1 MKLQHSLFWLAGL
14 LLCTASASQAAPVTV
29 TVTATGSNTFSPAV
43 VNINAGDS
51 VLFRY
56 GAGAPHNVVADDN
69 SFRCAKGCDGDGA
82 GGSGALATGWSFT
95 KTFNTPGTIRYY
107 CEAHGGP
114 NGFLMSGQVIVHAVT
129 PSITLGGYLSGN
141 WFNANQGGHGFQLEF
156 TNRSTGATTADMVAI
171 WFVYTPAGS
180 TANDGTGQNWIFAEG
195 DYDTTKNTVTLPAV
209 LLSGAKFPP
218 NFNAADV
225 HRISADASTT
235 WGTLTFTFT
244 DRNNGSVS
252 WHSTL
257 PGYNNANDTPLAL
270 TRLTQIAGTTC
281 PGQ

>member
-1 MKLQHSLFWLAGL
+1 MKLQHALIWLAGL
-14 LLCTASASQAAPVTV
+14 LLCAAGVCQGATV

-51 VLFRY
+51 VLFKY
-56 GAGAPHNVVADDN
+56 GAGAPHNVAADDN

-95 KTFNTPGTIRYY
+95 KTFPTAGTIKYY

-114 NGFLMSGQVIVHAVT
+114 NGFGMAGQVIVHAVT
-129 PSITLGGYLSGN
+129 PTITLGGYLSGN
-141 WFNANQGGHGFQLEF
+141 WFNSSQGGHGFQLEF
-156 TNRSTGATTADMVAI
+156 TNHTTSATTADMVAI

-180 TANDGTGQNWIFAEG
+180 TANDGSGQNWIYAEG
-195 DYDTTKNTVTLPAV
+195 DYDTTKNTVTLPAI

-218 NFNAADV
+218 NFNPADV
-225 HRISADASTT
+225 KRVPDGAT

-244 DRNNGSVS
+244 DCNNGSVS
-252 WHSTL
+252 WHSTV
-257 PGYNNANDTPLAL
+257 PGYNNQNDTPLAL